1 MTGAPGWGSW
11 NLDPLVLIALL
22 AVGGWYVA
30 MLRRVRERTG
40 RPAGPGHWLFYWS
53 GLAVLVIAL
62 LSPIDEIG
70 DRWLLSVH
78 MLQHTLLSD
87 VAPALLILGL
97 RAPVLPLGLPRGVL
111 RSVSPRGVLG
121 RFWQAATRPWIALP
135 AWAAATWIWAIPSV
149 FDYTAQHPLLHAF
162 EHATL
167 FYTGFA
173 LWWLIIAPLPS
184 ARRESGMVRLAYLA
198 FSRGFSAFV
207 CLPLAW
213 LNHTVYPLYA
223 NAPRSYGVSALT
235 DQRLAGASMCLIEF
249 LVFGVALA
257 AVFIDALSRDERA
270 QALAE
275 RAELLDDEPRALG
288 ERAQAL
294 SELAASPR

>member
-1 MTGAPGWGSW
+1 MTDAPGWGSW
-11 NLDPLVLIALL
+11 TLDPLVLIALL
-22 AVGGWYVA
+22 AAGGWYVS
-30 MLRRVRERTG
+30 MLRRVRAKTG
-40 RPAGPGHWLFYWS
+40 QPVGPGHWLFYWA
-53 GLAVLVIAL
+53 GLAVLLIAL
-62 LSPIDEIG
+62 LSPIDAIG
-70 DRWLLSVH
+70 ESRLLSAH

-111 RSVSPRGVLG
+111 SRVSPRGVLG

-135 AWAAATWIWAIPSV
+135 AWAAATLIWAIPS
-149 FDYTAQHPLLHAF
+149 FLDYTSQHPLLHAV

-198 FSRGFSAFV
+198 FSRGVSASV

-223 NAPRSYGVSALT
+223 DAPRSYGVSALT

-249 LVFGVALA
+249 LVFGVALV
-257 AVFIDALSRDERA
+257 AVFIDALARDERA
-270 QALAE
+270 QALGE
-275 RAELLDDEPRALG
+275 RAELLDDGTPALG
-288 ERAQAL
+288 ERAQTLRGLTPSAH
-294 SELAASPR
+294 

>member
-1 MTGAPGWGSW
+1 
-11 NLDPLVLIALL
+11 LVLISLL
-22 AVGGWYVA
+22 AAGGWYA
-30 MLRRVRERTG
+30 SMLRRVRERTG
-40 RPAGPGHWLFYWS
+40 NPVGPGHWLFYWS
-53 GLAVLVIAL
+53 GLAVLAIAL
-62 LSPIDEIG
+62 LSPIDAIG
-70 DRWLLSVH
+70 DRWLLSAH

-87 VAPALLILGL
+87 LAPALLILGL
-97 RAPVLPLGLPRGVL
+97 RRPVLPLGLPRGVL
-111 RSVSPRGVLG
+111 VKVSPGSVLG
-121 RFWQAATRPWIALP
+121 RSWQAATRPWIALP
-135 AWAAATWIWAIPSV
+135 AWAAATWLWAIPSV
-149 FDYTAQHPLLHAF
+149 FDYTAQHPPLHAF

-223 NAPRSYGVSALT
+223 SAPRSYGVSALS

-249 LVFGVALA
+249 LLFGVALA
-257 AVFIDALSRDERA
+257 AVFIDALSREERA
-270 QALAE
+270 QALRE
-275 RAELLDDEPRALG
+275 RAELLDDDTQALAEQPQALG
-288 ERAQAL
+288 EHPHARG
-294 SELAASPR
+294 ELAGSAR